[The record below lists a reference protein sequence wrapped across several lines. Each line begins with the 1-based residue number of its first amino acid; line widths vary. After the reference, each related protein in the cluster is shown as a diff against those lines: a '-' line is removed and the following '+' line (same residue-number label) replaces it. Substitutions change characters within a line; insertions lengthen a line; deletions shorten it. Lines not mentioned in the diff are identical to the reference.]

1 MLNDSEW
8 NTINNILLELY
19 TIDDVS
25 LLFQKVMRVFRMLI
39 PYTQGYFVLLD
50 ERHKIKPENIYFV
63 DMDDTVIKKYME
75 QYYDM
80 DYLKYL
86 YEFATDTTVY
96 KDTEILEDTIRTQ
109 TEFYRKFLKP
119 ANIPYGCG
127 ILLVKEHRIL
137 AVMNL
142 FRSESLGD
150 FSEKDMYILNVLKR
164 HLENMVFK
172 AVQGE
177 RQQELSE
184 ECYAKAAETYEL
196 TKRET
201 EILPLL
207 CKGLSNN
214 EICDTL
220 SVSLSTVKKHVYNL
234 YAKTAVSSRTQLV
247 NLIYTTAD
255 F

>member
-25 LLFQKVMRVFRMLI
+25 VLFQKVMRVFRMLI

-50 ERHKIKPENIYFV
+50 EEQKIKPENIYFI
-63 DMDDTVIKKYME
+63 DMDDAVIKKYIE

-96 KDTEILEDTIRTQ
+96 KDTEILEDNIRLQ
-109 TEFYRKFLKP
+109 TDFYRKFLKP
-119 ANIPYGCG
+119 SNIPYGCG
-127 ILLVKEHRIL
+127 ILLIRNHRIL

-142 FRSESLGD
+142 FRSENLGD
-150 FSEKDMYILNVLKR
+150 FSEKDMYILNILKK
-164 HLENMVFK
+164 HLENMVCK
-172 AVQGE
+172 AVQRE
-177 RQQELSE
+177 MQPEMTE
-184 ECYAKAAETYEL
+184 ECYVKAAETYEL

-201 EILPLL
+201 EILQLL

-214 EICDTL
+214 EICDVL

-234 YAKTAVSSRTQLV
+234 YLKTAVNSRTQLV
-247 NLIYTTAD
+247 NLIYAGSE
-255 F
+255 